1 MFSIIPESFEA
12 AWASQQR
19 RGSQDSDERSW
30 TRWRRIG
37 ESRGKRAGGGR
48 LEAKAV
54 GRQARRGG
62 RRSLGAGGGMYMTIV
77 KVLVWWMREGGGEIG
92 GSFKLRV
99 TAAVRVKLSSRQGS
113 VFAIAVGT
121 RPLID

>member
-1 MFSIIPESFEA
+1 MFSTIPGSFEA

-19 RGSQDSDERSW
+19 RGSHDSDERSW

-37 ESRGKRAGGGR
+37 ESRGRRAGGGR

-62 RRSLGAGGGMYMTIV
+62 RSSLGAGGGMYMTIAEMFV
-77 KVLVWWMREGGGEIG
+77 
-92 GSFKLRV
+92 
-99 TAAVRVKLSSRQGS
+99 
-113 VFAIAVGT
+113 
-121 RPLID
+121 